1 MIAYLSKLIR
11 RRDQFR
17 RGLHPHNWVEGYLQ
31 YMNKRKRETNGACVL
46 DPKCEGAPKLE
57 TREKYMSVAD
67 LRSEIDE
74 IGEKLRHSKG
84 E

>member
-1 MIAYLSKLIR
+1 MIAYLSKLIGS
-11 RRDQFR
+11 RDQFR
-17 RGLHPHNWVEGYLQ
+17 RGLHPHNWVEEYLQ
-31 YMNKRKRETNGACVL
+31 YMNKCKEETKGACVS

-74 IGEKLRHSKG
+74 IGEKLRLSKG